1 MESSMDIMIS
11 LIGTAEVIVQ
21 ESGIILEVRM
31 EITKRD
37 GTLVCGGV
45 PEAMEATCPRV
56 KSGSRQTIGINP
68 GFIASES
75 NPW

>member
-1 MESSMDIMIS
+1 MHIMIS
-11 LIGTAEVIVQ
+11 LIGAAEATVQ
-21 ESGIILEVRM
+21 ESGITEEVGR
-31 EITKRD
+31 EIAKRD

-45 PEAMEATCPRV
+45 GEAMEAACPRA
-56 KSGSRQTIGINP
+56 KSGSRQTIGISP